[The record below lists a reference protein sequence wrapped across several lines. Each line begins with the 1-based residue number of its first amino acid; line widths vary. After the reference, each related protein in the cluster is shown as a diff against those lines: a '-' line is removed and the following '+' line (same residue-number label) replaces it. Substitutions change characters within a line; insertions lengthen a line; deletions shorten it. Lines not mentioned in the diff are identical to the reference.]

1 MSFNRLVR
9 YFLPKDRK
17 FLPLFGAM
25 CQRLME
31 MSETLVEAVN
41 SEDLEER
48 HRLFSVIERMEH
60 ECDQLTHQVH
70 LELGQSMFTPFDRA
84 DIHSLISSLDDVA
97 DYIHDSSNRM
107 LLYKVEVITEPIRD
121 MAALIHQATVELA
134 KAVAELK
141 DLKNFRNITDACVRI
156 NTIENKADDIFD
168 RAVGQLFDYEKDAIS
183 LIKYKEVLSS
193 LETATDRCEDVA
205 NVLESILVKNA

>member
-1 MSFNRLVR
+1 MSFNNLLR
-9 YFLPKDRK
+9 YLLPKDRK
-17 FLPLFGAM
+17 FLPLFGKM

-31 MSETLVEAVN
+31 MSETLIRAVN

-48 HRLFSVIERMEH
+48 QKLFSQIEDMEH
-60 ECDQLTHQVH
+60 QCDQITHQVH
-70 LELGQSMFTPFDRA
+70 LELGQSMFTPFDRV

-97 DYIHDSSNRM
+97 DFIHDSSNRM
-107 LLYKVEVITEPIRD
+107 LLYKVEVITEPIQL
-121 MAALIHQATVELA
+121 MADLIHQATIELA
-134 KAVAELK
+134 KAVEELK

-168 RAVGQLFDYEKDAIS
+168 RAVGQLFEFETNAIN

-193 LETATDRCEDVA
+193 METATDRCEDVA